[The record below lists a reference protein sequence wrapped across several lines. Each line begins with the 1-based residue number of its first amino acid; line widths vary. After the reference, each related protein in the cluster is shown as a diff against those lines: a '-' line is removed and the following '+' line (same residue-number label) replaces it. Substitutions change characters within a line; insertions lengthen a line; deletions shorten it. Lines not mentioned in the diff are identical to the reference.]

1 MSDTKRP
8 KLTPSAVRAR
18 MTQHDRNWN
27 RAFFA
32 FVDAKPELTR
42 ADVDMLLLLLATTK
56 RRMRLTVKLAEADLK
71 EQAGLKRSARYAVR
85 ERLAGR
91 FFRVTQD
98 GDAYVYELLDPSTG
112 KAFPGES
119 GSTKGQK
126 IKDDWGVW
134 VEAES

>member
-1 MSDTKRP
+1 MSTRP
-8 KLTPSAVRAR
+8 MLKPSAVRAR
-18 MTQHDRNWN
+18 LTLHDRNWN

-32 FVDAKPELTR
+32 FVDAKAELTR

-56 RRMRLTVKLAEADLK
+56 RRMRLTVRLAEADL
-71 EQAGLKRSARYAVR
+71 EAQAGLKRSTRYAVR
-85 ERLAGR
+85 DRLAGR

-112 KAFPGES
+112 KSFPGES

-126 IKDDWGVW
+126 IQDDWGSW
-134 VEAES
+134 GEADH